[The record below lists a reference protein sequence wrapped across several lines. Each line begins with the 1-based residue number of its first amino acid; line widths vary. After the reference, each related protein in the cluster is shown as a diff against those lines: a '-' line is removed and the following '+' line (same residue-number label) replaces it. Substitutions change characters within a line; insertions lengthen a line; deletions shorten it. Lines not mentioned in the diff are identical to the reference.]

1 MVELSIFDIN
11 GRLVSTLWN
20 GELSSGSYSAIW
32 DAASQP
38 SGLYI
43 AKLKSGNTVQ
53 TSKLVLLK

>member
-20 GELSSGSYSAIW
+20 GELSSGSYSATW
-32 DAASQP
+32 DATSQP